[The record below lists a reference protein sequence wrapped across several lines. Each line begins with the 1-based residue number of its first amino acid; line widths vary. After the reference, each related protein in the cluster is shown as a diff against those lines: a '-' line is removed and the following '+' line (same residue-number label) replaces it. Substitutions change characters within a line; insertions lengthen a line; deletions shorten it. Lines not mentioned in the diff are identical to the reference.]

1 MLACSNLPRAEELW
15 HRHEYCLWSD
25 GPGTDLGIKNFTIA
39 HSFTIFYMLTLL
51 LRPEKS
57 LMYKVIFPDRGLTSP
72 CVTLRVQWLVACEIV
87 SLRRCHSR
95 YQHDRNNIMITS
107 WVLYKHSHTL
117 PLLSLGSL
125 ATTENWTR
133 CQLRQKSKHDSRI
146 HKASDP
152 IWSWSEGK

>member
-1 MLACSNLPRAEELW
+1 MVLHVNSSFEAEEKFDVQNYFS
-15 HRHEYCLWSD
+15 RQRSQWSMCD
-25 GPGTDLGIKNFTIA
+25 
-39 HSFTIFYMLTLL
+39 
-51 LRPEKS
+51 
-57 LMYKVIFPDRGLTSP
+57 PDSA
-72 CVTLRVQWLVACEIV
+72 VQWLVACEIV

-152 IWSWSEGK
+152 ICSWSEGK